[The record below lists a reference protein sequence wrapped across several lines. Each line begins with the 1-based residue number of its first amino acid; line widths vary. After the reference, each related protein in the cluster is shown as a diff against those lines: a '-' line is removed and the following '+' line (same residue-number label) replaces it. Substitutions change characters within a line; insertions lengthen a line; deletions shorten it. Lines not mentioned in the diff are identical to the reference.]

1 MKEFDKIVKD
11 LNEKGWSKV
20 QHPWDGEEPD
30 SNFLFGVW
38 KSFNEKNLWLNYD
51 WQIGKYFF
59 FVWNARKLVPLS
71 KKKPYDLIKVNSHI
85 MENFGK
91 LVPLARR
98 VSKTL
103 NEKGIYLTKDL
114 EKIKS
119 IEQDYDN
126 FLLMVDWFTNGEYD
140 ECNAGLKSDGDNPYF
155 IIGECDIALKKLKR
169 MGYKTVVTYDCEGEF
184 DIEYAID
191 AEFGVFKFDWEAIKE
206 EIEEYIDGEIQNEF
220 GDCIDSGHYDEETK
234 TWLYDWDLGEMHDDN
249 LKSFVKYWNK
259 KKPYH
264 IKCHMIPSESGIGS
278 SLEFKN
284 CLKLIY

>member
-1 MKEFDKIVKD
+1 MMTEFDKIVKD

-20 QHPWDGEEPD
+20 QHPWDGEEPN
-30 SNFLFGVW
+30 SNFLLGVW
-38 KSFNEKNLWLNYD
+38 KSFNEKNLWLYYD

-91 LVPLARR
+91 LMPLARR

-140 ECNAGLKSDGDNPYF
+140 ECNAGLKSDGDKPYF
-155 IIGECDIALKKLKR
+155 IMGEYGIVLKKLKR
-169 MGYKTVVTYDCEGEF
+169 MGYKTIVTYDCEGEI
-184 DIEYAID
+184 DIEYLID
-191 AEFGVFKFDWEAIKE
+191 AEFGVFKFDWEEIKE

-220 GDCIDSGHYDEETK
+220 GDCIYSAHYDEETK
-234 TWLYDWDLGEMHDDN
+234 TWLYDLDLGEMYDDN
-249 LKSFVKYWNK
+249 LKLFVKYWNK
-259 KKPYH
+259 KKPH
-264 IKCHMIPSESGIGS
+264 HVKCHIIPSDFEFCRN
-278 SLEFKN
+278 LAFKN
-284 CLKLIY
+284 GIKLI

>member
-1 MKEFDKIVKD
+1 
-11 LNEKGWSKV
+11 
-20 QHPWDGEEPD
+20 
-30 SNFLFGVW
+30 
-38 KSFNEKNLWLNYD
+38 
-51 WQIGKYFF
+51 
-59 FVWNARKLVPLS
+59 
-71 KKKPYDLIKVNSHI
+71 

-91 LVPLARR
+91 LMPLARR
-98 VSKTL
+98 ISKTL
-103 NEKGIYLTKDL
+103 NEKGIYLTKDF

-169 MGYKTVVTYDCEGEF
+169 MGYKTVVTYDCEGRV
-184 DIEYAID
+184 DIEYVID
-191 AEFGVFKFDWEAIKE
+191 AEFGVFKFDREAIKE

-234 TWLYDWDLGEMHDDN
+234 TWLYDLDLGEMHDDN

-264 IKCHMIPSESGIGS
+264 IKCHIIPSELGIGVN
-278 SLEFKN
+278 LAFKN
-284 CLKLIY
+284 GYSYDDYHHEERGGGMGRNPDEGDLSATDYAYFSSVNTFY

>member
-1 MKEFDKIVKD
+1 MMKEFDKIVKD
-11 LNEKGWSKV
+11 LNEKGWSMV
-20 QHPWDGEEPD
+20 RHQWNGEEPD

-38 KSFNEKNLWLNYD
+38 KSFNEKNLWLYYD
-51 WQIGKYFF
+51 WQIGKYYF
-59 FVWNARKLVPLS
+59 FVWNARMLVPLS
-71 KKKPYDLIKVNSHI
+71 KTKPYDLIKVNSHI
-85 MENFGK
+85 MEDFGK
-91 LVPLARR
+91 LMPLARR

-103 NEKGIYLTKDL
+103 NEKGIYLTKDI

-126 FLLMVDWFTNGEYD
+126 FLLMVNWFTNGKYD
-140 ECNAGLKSDGDNPYF
+140 ECNAGLKSNGNKPYF
-155 IIGECDIALKKLKR
+155 IIGEYDIALKKLKR

-234 TWLYDWDLGEMHDDN
+234 TWLYDLDLGEMHDDN

-264 IKCHMIPSESGIGS
+264 INCHVIPSELGIGVN
-278 SLEFKN
+278 LAFKN
-284 CLKLIY
+284 GY

>member
-1 MKEFDKIVKD
+1 MTEFNKIVKD

-20 QHPWDGEEPD
+20 QHPWDGEEPN
-30 SNFLFGVW
+30 SNFLLGVW
-38 KSFNEKNLWLNYD
+38 KSFNEKNLWLYYD

-91 LVPLARR
+91 LMPLARR
-98 VSKTL
+98 ISKTL
-103 NEKGIYLTKDL
+103 NEKGIYLTKDF

-140 ECNAGLKSDGDNPYF
+140 ECNAGLKSDGDKPYF

-169 MGYKTVVTYDCEGEF
+169 MGYKTIVTYDREGEIF
-184 DIEYAID
+184 LEYLRD
-191 AEFGVFKFDWEAIKE
+191 AEFGVFKFDWEEIKE
-206 EIEEYIDGEIQNEF
+206 EIEDYIDGEIQNEF
-220 GDCIDSGHYDEETK
+220 GDCIYSAHYDEETK
-234 TWLYDWDLGEMHDDN
+234 TWLYDLDLGEMYDDN
-249 LKSFVKYWNK
+249 LKSFVKSWNK

-264 IKCHMIPSESGIGS
+264 IKCRMIPSELGIGVN
-278 SLEFKN
+278 LAFKN
-284 CLKLIY
+284 GYSYD